1 MIKFI
6 RMEKKTGNALFGLQM
21 GKKVRNFLSKVEEN
35 GMGYILNG
43 ILMDRSGRKELTRM
57 VIQLV

>member
-1 MIKFI
+1 MKFI
-6 RMEKKTGNALFGLQM
+6 RMEKKSGNGLFGLQM

-57 VIQLV
+57 VKLLV